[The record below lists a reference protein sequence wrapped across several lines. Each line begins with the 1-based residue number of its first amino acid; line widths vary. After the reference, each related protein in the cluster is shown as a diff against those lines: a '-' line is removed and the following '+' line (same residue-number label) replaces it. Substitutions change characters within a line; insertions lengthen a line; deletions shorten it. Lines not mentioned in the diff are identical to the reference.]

1 MITALDPLRTPPV
14 PAGSTAAIPVG
25 WLGQPRLFA
34 GADRRDLTSYPNHLA
49 EHGPLATPSSAVLLA
64 LLDTARLTGRGG
76 AAFPLAAKIRALRPR
91 AGAVV
96 VVNGCEG
103 EPSSAKDAA
112 LLSRVPHQVLD
123 GAAVLAAAV
132 DARRVFVAVT
142 DPGVEVAVRTALAG
156 RPDRDRFEVH
166 RLPDRFVSGEARALI
181 AGLNGDVAVP
191 PGRRTL
197 PTDHGVGGAPTVLSN
212 AETFAQLATLVRL
225 GPDEFARRGASPRDW
240 GTSLGGLAEPGTVLL
255 TVTGAVRR
263 PGVVEVPYGV
273 ELSALAEV
281 VGAQP
286 SQAVVI
292 GGYHGGWLR
301 PDPKLVL
308 SKAGVAAAGGTL
320 GAGAV
325 MFVGDQTCALSE
337 LARVAGWL
345 AEQSARSC
353 GPCAFGLPALAED
366 VRALAAGRAGTA
378 VAAGRAGTAVAAGR
392 AGTAVAERHARMVTG
407 RGACAHPDGAARFV
421 LSGLATLADEVRTHQ
436 SNGSCGRA
444 DQAHLPMTR
453 AQAFG
458 GIR

>member
-1 MITALDPLRTPPV
+1 MSTVLDPLHTPLV

-49 EHGPLATPSSAVLLA
+49 EHGPLTTPTSAVLLA
-64 LLDTARLTGRGG
+64 LLDAARLTGRGG

-91 AGAVV
+91 ARPVV

-142 DPGVEVAVRTALAG
+142 DPGVEVAVRRALPG

-212 AETFAQLATLVRL
+212 AETFAQLAALVRL
-225 GPDEFARRGASPRDW
+225 GPDQFARHGATPRG
-240 GTSLGGLAEPGTVLL
+240 GFAEPGTVLL
-255 TVTGAVRR
+255 TVTGAVLR

-286 SQAVVI
+286 SQALVI

-301 PDPKLVL
+301 PDPHLVL

-325 MFVGDQTCALSE
+325 MFVGDQTCGLSE

-345 AEQSARSC
+345 ADQSARSC

-366 VRALAAGRAGTA
+366 VRALAAGRAGA
-378 VAAGRAGTAVAAGR
+378 
-392 AGTAVAERHARMVTG
+392 AVAERHARMVTG
-407 RGACAHPDGAARFV
+407 RGACGHPDGAARFV
-421 LSGLATLADEVRTHQ
+421 LTGLATLADEVRTHQ
-436 SNGSCGRA
+436 SYGSCGRI
-444 DQAHLPMTR
+444 DQAHLPITR